1 MKSFKIIVL
10 ISALSSAISVSAS
23 QKKCEFEGLSLSSL
37 SEENSRFKNT
47 ETKDKMIGLPKIFSA
62 YKDSLGEFS
71 SKDCQKS
78 VRKTHFQSLDSSKAY
93 TFYYTNED
101 SCDGGNS
108 YGLIIGNKADSPN
121 KDGVIALITDSDISC
136 L

>member
-1 MKSFKIIVL
+1 MFSITFY
-10 ISALSSAISVSAS
+10 
-23 QKKCEFEGLSLSSL
+23 
-37 SEENSRFKNT
+37 
-47 ETKDKMIGLPKIFSA
+47 LPINLVYRYSILFI
-62 YKDSLGEFS
+62 
-71 SKDCQKS
+71 
-78 VRKTHFQSLDSSKAY
+78 RY

-108 YGLIIGNKADSPN
+108 YGLIISNKADSPN